1 MGNLYNGD
9 IKILDLGI
17 KPFDE
22 VWSLQKILQL
32 KRIKDQISDTLILV
46 EHEPVYTFGKNV
58 NRDHLLPDIN
68 KKIRVFN
75 TERGGDIT
83 FHGPGQLVVYPI
95 INLKNY
101 RTSIF
106 WYIRTLEEVI
116 IECLKCYEI
125 FATRIDGLTGV
136 WVKNKKIA
144 ALGVKISRWVTMH
157 GFSLNIYTDLKYYD
171 GIIPCGIKDY
181 GVTSIEKLSGKVH
194 EMSLVKRLVRKKFDQ
209 WDSFFA
215 QGFLPNPSGLEFFFR
230 AITPPGQVRRYDTR
244 FFLTEAKYLTG
255 ELQGNGELIDLR
267 WINITQA
274 TSLPLSPITTLVL
287 QVLQECQNGNSTH
300 PSTLLKEIAG
310 AALKTE

>member
-32 KRIKDQISDTLILV
+32 KRIKNQISDTLILV

-58 NRDHLLPDIN
+58 NRDHLLPNIN
-68 KKIRVFN
+68 KHIRVFN

-209 WDSFFA
+209 CFS
-215 QGFLPNPSGLEFFFR
+215 
-230 AITPPGQVRRYDTR
+230 
-244 FFLTEAKYLTG
+244 
-255 ELQGNGELIDLR
+255 
-267 WINITQA
+267 IN
-274 TSLPLSPITTLVL
+274 SMEV
-287 QVLQECQNGNSTH
+287 N
-300 PSTLLKEIAG
+300 
-310 AALKTE
+310 